1 MHHFTRRLAVSTC
14 ALLLAAAPVAS
25 AGPKDYQITGVVQ
38 SVNDTTIVLMKGKE
52 VWELGRDAATKGVE
66 ALKVGDKV
74 TLHYTM
80 TASTVE
86 PKAPKAGGKKD
97 KAGDAAEAAPSP
109 KA

>member
-1 MHHFTRRLAVSTC
+1 MHLLARRLAVSTC
-14 ALLLAAAPVAS
+14 ALFLAAAPAAL

-52 VWELGRDAATKGVE
+52 VWELGRDTSTKGVE
-66 ALKVGDKV
+66 LLKVGDKV

-86 PKAPKAGGKKD
+86 PKAAGKANQKGKSGE
-97 KAGDAAEAAPSP
+97 APEAAPSP